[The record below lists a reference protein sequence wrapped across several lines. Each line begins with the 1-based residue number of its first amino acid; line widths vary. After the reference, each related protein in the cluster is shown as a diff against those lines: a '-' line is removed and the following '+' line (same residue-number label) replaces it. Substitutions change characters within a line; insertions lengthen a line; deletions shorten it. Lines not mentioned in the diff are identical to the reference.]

1 MPAVAVRSRPNGLPM
16 ATAVSPTFTRLE
28 SASASGSTFGVS
40 ETAIFRTARSED
52 GSVPRTDASMLRPFG
67 PKRTATWRE
76 RPTTWAFVT
85 SVPSRSKRKPVP
97 VAPRVR
103 TDTTAGLAFA

>member
-1 MPAVAVRSRPNGLPM
+1 MPAVAVRSRPNGLPI
-16 ATAVSPTFTRLE
+16 ATAVSPIFTRLE
-28 SASASGSTFGVS
+28 SASVSGSTFGVS
-40 ETAIFRTARSED
+40 ETAIFSTARSDD
-52 GSVPRTDASMLRPFG
+52 GSTPSTEAAMLRPFG
-67 PKRTATWRE
+67 PKRTATCRD

-103 TDTTAGLAFA
+103 TETTAGLARA